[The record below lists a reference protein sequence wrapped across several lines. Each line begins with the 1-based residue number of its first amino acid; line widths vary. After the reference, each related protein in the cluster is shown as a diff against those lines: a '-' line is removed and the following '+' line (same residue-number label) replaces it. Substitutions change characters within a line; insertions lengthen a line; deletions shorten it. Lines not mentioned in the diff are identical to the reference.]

1 MTLSPKTY
9 SIERITPRQDGGWLC
24 IATNGR
30 EVAHGV
36 SLVEL
41 KVGQRVRVTAGKVV
55 AA

>member
-1 MTLSPKTY
+1 MSLSPKTY
-9 SIERITPRQDGGWLC
+9 TIDRITQRQDGGWLVL
-24 IATNGR
+24 ASNGR